1 MPLYVD
7 FKVAEV
13 ETFAGK
19 ERELA
24 KPASFCRKTE
34 SQSLRIM
41 LIDEQRQLKMEITY
55 TIFAGLGTIA
65 RNQRITNLGA
75 EKNNFLR

>member
-1 MPLYVD
+1 
-7 FKVAEV
+7 
-13 ETFAGK
+13 
-19 ERELA
+19 
-24 KPASFCRKTE
+24 
-34 SQSLRIM
+34 M

>member
-1 MPLYVD
+1 
-7 FKVAEV
+7 
-13 ETFAGK
+13 
-19 ERELA
+19 
-24 KPASFCRKTE
+24 
-34 SQSLRIM
+34 M

-75 EKNNFLR
+75 EKTTFFVDERGTGIKKSAI